1 MKRITLILAL
11 IIGTT
16 LHAQRERAEAY
27 ITKYKDLAIEE
38 MQRTGIP
45 ASITLAQGILES
57 QFGESDLAVN
67 ANNHFGIKCKTE
79 WTGPK
84 TYHDDDL
91 KKECFRVY
99 PSAEESYKDHS
110 NFLTTREWYAF
121 LFKLEPTDDSGWAY
135 GLKKAG
141 YATEKDYPQ
150 RLLKLIND
158 YQLQQYSLAALGKPF
173 TESITSNKRNGNN
186 SKKQRIINQSDPTIN
201 ASITNIEVAPVVVK
215 KSIDATEP
223 EEYNEP
229 ELSVKNHEKTG
240 TTIKKNVPYPNTIFT
255 INHSHVIYVEAGVS
269 LLSIANNYDISL
281 SKLIEF
287 NELSESDILT
297 NDQLIF
303 LEKKLK
309 KGATDFHITTADETL
324 AIISQIEGVR
334 LESLLEYNKL
344 KKDVLLPAGD
354 KINLRAPNTLAN
366 NNTSVK
372 QPK

>member
-1 MKRITLILAL
+1 MKRITLL
-11 IIGTT
+11 IVLVISTT

-27 ITKYKDLAIEE
+27 IIKYKDLAIAE

-79 WTGPK
+79 WTGEK

-110 NFLTTREWYAF
+110 NFLMTRDWYAF

-150 RLLKLIND
+150 RLLQLIND
-158 YQLQQYSLAALGKPF
+158 YQLQQYSLAALGKPY
-173 TESITSNKRNGNN
+173 TEITSSNKRN
-186 SKKQRIINQSDPTIN
+186 SKKQRIINQSDAAIYTS
-201 ASITNIEVAPVVVK
+201 AAVADAPPVVVK
-215 KSIDATEP
+215 KSIEATEP
-223 EEYNEP
+223 EENNEP
-229 ELSVKNHEKTG
+229 EVNIKKQETTG
-240 TTIKKNVPYPNTIFT
+240 TAAKKNTTYPTTIFT
-255 INHSHVIYVEAGVS
+255 INHSRVIYAEAGIS

-287 NELSESDILT
+287 NELSETDILS

-309 KGATDFHITTADETL
+309 KGATDFHVSTADETL
-324 AIISQIEGVR
+324 AIISQKEGVR
-334 LESLLEYNKL
+334 LESLLEYNRL
-344 KKDVLLPAGD
+344 KKDAVLRDGD
-354 KINLRAPNTLAN
+354 KINLKAPTTLAN

>member
-1 MKRITLILAL
+1 MKRITLFIVL
-11 IIGTT
+11 IISTT

-27 ITKYKDLAIEE
+27 INKYKDLAIAE

-79 WTGPK
+79 WTGQK

-99 PSAEESYKDHS
+99 PSAEDSYKDHS
-110 NFLTTREWYAF
+110 NFLMTRDWYAF
-121 LFKLEPTDDSGWAY
+121 LFKLEPTDDAGWAY

-173 TESITSNKRNGNN
+173 TEITTSNKRNTSNT
-186 SKKQRIINQSDPTIN
+186 KKQRIINQSDALIN
-201 ASITNIEVAPVVVK
+201 TPVPVADATPIIVK
-215 KSIDATEP
+215 KSIEATEP
-223 EEYNEP
+223 EENNEQ
-229 ELSVKNHEKTG
+229 ELTVKKTENTG
-240 TTIKKNVPYPNTIFT
+240 ATTKKNVSYPNTVFT
-255 INHSHVIYVEAGVS
+255 INHSRVIYAEAGVS

-281 SKLIEF
+281 SRLIEF
-287 NELSESDILT
+287 NELSETDILI

-309 KGATDFHITTADETL
+309 KGATDFHFSTANETL
-324 AIISQIEGVR
+324 AIISQKEGVR
-334 LESLLEYNKL
+334 LESLLEYNKI
-344 KKDVLLPAGD
+344 KKDALLREGD
-354 KINLRAPNTLAN
+354 KINLRAPNATPN
-366 NNTSVK
+366 NNTIVK

>member
-1 MKRITLILAL
+1 MKRITLL
-11 IIGTT
+11 IVLVISTT

-27 ITKYKDLAIEE
+27 INKYKDLAIAE

-57 QFGESDLAVN
+57 QYGESDLAVN

-79 WTGPK
+79 WTGEK

-110 NFLTTREWYAF
+110 NFLMTREWYAF

-158 YQLQQYSLAALGKPF
+158 YQLQQYSLAALGKPV
-173 TESITSNKRNGNN
+173 TEITTSNKRKATN
-186 SKKQRIINQSDPTIN
+186 SKKQRIINQTDATLIPSEPVVE
-201 ASITNIEVAPVVVK
+201 AAPVLIK
-215 KSIDATEP
+215 KSIEATEP
-223 EEYNEP
+223 EENNEP
-229 ELSVKNHEKTG
+229 ELSVKKEEPAVLNT
-240 TTIKKNVPYPNTIFT
+240 KKNISYPSTVFT
-255 INHSHVIYVEAGVS
+255 INHSRVIYAEAGVS
-269 LLSIANNYDISL
+269 LLSIANNYDIAL
-281 SKLIEF
+281 GKLIEF
-287 NELSESDILT
+287 NELSETDILT

-309 KGATDFHITTADETL
+309 KGATDFHISNADETL
-324 AIISQIEGVR
+324 AIISQKEGVR
-334 LESLLEYNKL
+334 LESLLEYNKI
-344 KKDVLLPAGD
+344 KKDAVLREGD
-354 KINLRAPNTLAN
+354 KIYLRAPTTIAN

>member
-1 MKRITLILAL
+1 MKQIILYIFL
-11 IIGTT
+11 IISSS

-27 ITKYKDLAIEE
+27 INKYKDLAISE

-79 WTGPK
+79 CTGQK

-99 PSAEESYKDHS
+99 PSAADSYKDHS
-110 NFLTTREWYAF
+110 NFLMTREWYAF

-173 TESITSNKRNGNN
+173 TETTSSNIVSNKNL
-186 SKKQRIINQSDPTIN
+186 KKQRIINQPS
-201 ASITNIEVAPVVVK
+201 SQTNSAAPVAEMEPVIVK
-215 KSIDATEP
+215 KSIEATDP
-223 EEYNEP
+223 EEKNEA
-229 ELSVKNHEKTG
+229 EIEVKKQVNNETE
-240 TTIKKNVPYPNTIFT
+240 IKKISNYPKTVFT
-255 INHSHVIYVEAGVS
+255 INHSRVIYAEAGVS
-269 LLSIANNYDISL
+269 LLSIANNYNISL

-287 NELSESDILT
+287 NELSESDILSE
-297 NDQLIF
+297 DQLIF

-309 KGATDFHITTADETL
+309 KGASDFHISTNNETL
-324 AIISQIEGVR
+324 TIISQIEGVR

-344 KKDVLLPAGD
+344 KKDAPLRDGD
-354 KINLRAPNTLAN
+354 KINLRAPNILAN
-366 NNTSVK
+366 SNTVN

>member
-1 MKRITLILAL
+1 MKRITLLIVL
-11 IIGTT
+11 IISSH
-16 LHAQRERAEAY
+16 LHAQREKAEAY
-27 ITKYKDLAIEE
+27 VNKYKDLAISE

-79 WTGPK
+79 WTGQK

-99 PSAEESYKDHS
+99 ATAEESYKDHS
-110 NFLTTREWYAF
+110 NFLMTRDWYAF
-121 LFKLEPTDDSGWAY
+121 LFKLEPTDDAGWAY

-158 YQLQQYSLAALGKPF
+158 YQLQQYSLAALGKTA
-173 TESITSNKRNGNN
+173 TETTYTGTRNIKS
-186 SKKQRIINQSDPTIN
+186 SKKPRVINQTDVMANSNMAVEPT
-201 ASITNIEVAPVVVK
+201 VPVIVK
-215 KSIDATEP
+215 KSIEATDP
-223 EEYNEP
+223 EENIETETP
-229 ELSVKNHEKTG
+229 LKKQETNTLSVK
-240 TTIKKNVPYPNTIFT
+240 KNNTYPNSVFT
-255 INHSHVIYVEAGVS
+255 INHSKVIYAEAGVS

-287 NELSESDILT
+287 NELTETDILEK
-297 NDQLIF
+297 DQLIF

-309 KGATDFHITTADETL
+309 KGATDFHITKADETL
-324 AIISQIEGVR
+324 ALISQQEGVR
-334 LESLLEYNKL
+334 LESLMEYNNL
-344 KKDVLLPAGD
+344 KKDAILREGD
-354 KINLRAPNTLAN
+354 FINLKAPSSSNSKNTGI
-366 NNTSVK
+366 K

>member
-1 MKRITLILAL
+1 MKCITLFIVLV
-11 IIGTT
+11 ISTT

-27 ITKYKDLAIEE
+27 INKYKDLAIAE

-79 WTGPK
+79 WTGEK

-99 PSAEESYKDHS
+99 TSAEESYKDHS
-110 NFLTTREWYAF
+110 NFLMTREWYAF

-158 YQLQQYSLAALGKPF
+158 YQLQQYSLVALGKPI
-173 TESITSNKRNGNN
+173 TEITTSNKRKATN
-186 SKKQRIINQSDPTIN
+186 SKMQRIINQTDAGLNPSEPVV
-201 ASITNIEVAPVVVK
+201 EVAPVLIK
-215 KSIDATEP
+215 KSIEATEP
-223 EEYNEP
+223 EENNEP
-229 ELSVKNHEKTG
+229 ELSVKKEEPAVLNS
-240 TTIKKNVPYPNTIFT
+240 KKNINYPSTVFT
-255 INHSHVIYVEAGVS
+255 INHSRVIYAEAGVS
-269 LLSIANNYDISL
+269 LLSIANNYDIAL
-281 SKLIEF
+281 GKLIEF
-287 NELSESDILT
+287 NELSETDILT

-309 KGATDFHITTADETL
+309 KGATDFHISNADETL
-324 AIISQIEGVR
+324 AIISQKEGVR
-334 LESLLEYNKL
+334 LESLLEYNKI
-344 KKDVLLPAGD
+344 KKDAVLRDGD
-354 KINLRAPNTLAN
+354 KIYLRAPTAIAN
-366 NNTSVK
+366 SNTSVK